1 MKRRLRPMVPDG
13 FAGLNGSSRAIR
25 RRAAKEAGL
34 NWRAEKERE
43 RLQSRVDAAALRLTP
58 EAARRILAEW
68 AARKDHSK
76 AEVDRLNGASN
87 GRR

>member
-1 MKRRLRPMVPDG
+1 MNRTDR
-13 FAGLNGSSRAIR
+13 R
-25 RRAAKEAGL
+25 RRAKELGFD
-34 NWRAEKERE
+34 WHAEKERE
-43 RLQSRVDAAALRLTP
+43 RLQSRVEAAALRLTP